1 MLTRYNYYLITILV
15 LLDQS
20 TKWLAQLNLK
30 FFESIIIIPKILSF
44 DLVHNYGAAYGILQN
59 QRVFLLIVTAIVIF
73 GGIIFAKKII
83 QSRFSQYGLI
93 FLLSGAIGN
102 GIDRFILGYVIDF
115 INIKIFPVFN
125 FADIFIDIAVGCFI
139 VDMIM
144 DGKKTTQK

>member
-1 MLTRYNYYLITILV
+1 VLTRYNYYLITILV

-30 FFESIIIIPKILSF
+30 FFESVIIIPKILSF

-59 QRVFLLIVTAIVIF
+59 QRIFLLIVTTIVIV
-73 GGIIFAKKII
+73 GGLLFAKQII
-83 QSRFSQYGLI
+83 QSRFSHYGLI
-93 FLLSGAIGN
+93 FLLTGAIGN
-102 GIDRFILGYVIDF
+102 GIDRLILGYVIDF

-139 VDMIM
+139 IDMIM
-144 DGKKTTQK
+144 NGKKTTQK